1 MTATDVKPAS
11 LDKRPAA
18 RGVSFADPFVLL
30 RSVRRLMAKKEP
42 TQHRLDQL
50 VAQIA
55 TGFGVEVCSI
65 YLKRGS
71 DKLELFATHGLNPQ
85 AVHLTRL
92 RVGEGIVGE
101 IAATSQPLALS
112 NASLYPGYAYRP
124 ETGEAPYHAMM
135 GVPLIHG
142 GLVVGV
148 LVVQNLAI
156 RSYAQEEIE
165 TLATIGMVVAEI
177 VGTENLT
184 RSSDVAGHPVRLEG
198 VRLSSG
204 IGIGQVVL
212 HRSELGLAETIVSDD
227 PKAELARL
235 ESAMQSMYQEL
246 DKTIATHH
254 MAGRE
259 VEEILRAF
267 RVIAED
273 RGWIQRLKNT
283 IQQGFTAEAAV
294 IKSRNQHKDR
304 IANIKD
310 DLLRE
315 RINDFNDLANRL
327 LRHLAAKQGL
337 PAGLGALPERTVVV
351 ARNMGPTELLEYNQE
366 KLQALVLL
374 EGSNASHVAIVARA
388 MGIPILGRVKSILSC
403 VASRDDIIVDATNGA
418 CFLRPNAEV
427 RRSALQSLA
436 MQERLQKS
444 YETERDLPSQTRD
457 KQTIHL
463 SINAGMLMDVPHLAH
478 TGAAGIGLFRTELPL
493 MLRSDMPSVEEL
505 TTFYQRIFAQA
516 GDKPIVFRTYDIGS
530 DKKVPFIPVQP
541 EDNPALGWRAIRLGL
556 DQPDLLKNQ
565 ARALLQAAHL
575 QATHLQ
581 AKRDRTL
588 DLMFP
593 MVSTVQEFID
603 AKTIV
608 LNEQKQLA
616 LQNKKEA
623 QKQKIQLR
631 IGAMIEVPALVFQIP
646 ELSAHADFVSLGS
659 NDLLQF
665 LFAQD
670 RGNPKLDGR
679 YDPLD
684 PAVLRFIKQLV
695 DSCKKHGLPL
705 SVCGEMAGSS
715 LGAAALIGIGV
726 RSLSMN
732 PSAIGP
738 IRRLVRQINLSALE
752 EALNVFLKTTDKPVR
767 TQLNAYMTA
776 HQITI
781 DQIPQIP
788 DSVH

>member
-1 MTATDVKPAS
+1 MTATDIKPAS
-11 LDKRPAA
+11 LDKKPDKRA
-18 RGVSFADPFVLL
+18 SLADPFVLL
-30 RSVRRLMAKKEP
+30 RNVRRLMAKKEP

-92 RVGEGIVGE
+92 RVGEGVVGE

-135 GVPLIHG
+135 GVPLVHG

-212 HRSELGLAETIVSDD
+212 HRSELDLAETIVSND

-235 ESAMQSMYQEL
+235 ETAMQSMYQEL

-315 RINDFNDLANRL
+315 RINDFNDLVNRL

-427 RRSALQSLA
+427 RRSALQSLT

-444 YETERDLPSQTRD
+444 YETERDLLSQTRD
-457 KQTIHL
+457 KQTIDL
-463 SINAGMLMDVPHLAH
+463 SINAGMLMDVAHLAN

-556 DQPDLLKNQ
+556 DQPDLLRNQ

-575 QATHLQ
+575 QTEQ
-581 AKRDRTL
+581 GRTL
-588 DLMFP
+588 DVMFP
-593 MVSTVQEFID
+593 MISTVQEFID
-603 AKTIV
+603 AKAIV
-608 LNEQKQLA
+608 LNEKKKIKQ
-616 LQNKKEA
+616 QTV
-623 QKQKIQLR
+623 QLR

-646 ELSAHADFVSLGS
+646 ELSVHADFVSLGS

-679 YDPLD
+679 YDPLN

-695 DSCKKHGLPL
+695 EACRKYDLPL

-738 IRRLVRQINLSALE
+738 IRRLVRQINLSSLE
-752 EALNVFLKTTDKPVR
+752 EALNVFLDQTDKPVR
-767 TQLNAYMTA
+767 SQLNDYMTA

-788 DSVH
+788 DSAH

>member
-1 MTATDVKPAS
+1 MTATDIKPAS
-11 LDKRPAA
+11 LDKRTAA

-50 VAQIA
+50 VAQVA

-92 RVGEGIVGE
+92 RIGEGIVGE

-135 GVPLIHG
+135 GVPLVHG

-212 HRSELGLAETIVSDD
+212 HRAELDLAQTMVSDD
-227 PKAELARL
+227 PKAELSRL

-246 DKTIATHH
+246 DQTIATHH

-283 IQQGFTAEAAV
+283 VLQGLSAEAAV
-294 IKSRNQHKDR
+294 IKSRNEQKDR
-304 IANIKD
+304 IATIKD

-315 RINDFNDLANRL
+315 RISDFNDLANRL

-337 PAGLGALPERTVVV
+337 PVGLGALPERTVVV

-418 CFLRPNAEV
+418 CFLRPNEEV

-463 SINAGMLMDVPHLAH
+463 SINAGMLMDIPHLAH

-493 MLRSDMPSVEEL
+493 MLRSDMPDVEEL
-505 TTFYQRIFAQA
+505 TIFYQRIFAQA

-556 DQPDLLKNQ
+556 DQPDLLRNQ

-575 QATHLQ
+575 QAAHLQ
-581 AKRDRTL
+581 AEKSRTL

-593 MVSTVQEFID
+593 MISTVQEFID
-603 AKTIV
+603 AKAIV
-608 LNEQKQLA
+608 LNEQEQIKG
-616 LQNKKEA
+616 
-623 QKQKIQLR
+623 QKVQLR

-695 DSCKKHGLPL
+695 DSCKKHNLPL

-738 IRRLVRQINLSALE
+738 IRRLVRQINLSSLE
-752 EALNVFLKTTDKPVR
+752 EALNVFLHQTDKPARV
-767 TQLNAYMTA
+767 QLNAYMTA

-788 DSVH
+788 DSAH

>member
-18 RGVSFADPFVLL
+18 KVVSLADPFVLL
-30 RSVRRLMAKKEP
+30 RNVRRLMAKKEP

-135 GVPLIHG
+135 GVPLVHG

-156 RSYAQEEIE
+156 RTYQQDEIE

-418 CFLRPNAEV
+418 CFLRPNEEV

-493 MLRSDMPSVEEL
+493 MLRSDMPDVEEL

-556 DQPDLLKNQ
+556 DQPDLLRNQ

-575 QATHLQ
+575 QAEQ
-581 AKRDRTL
+581 DRTL

-603 AKTIV
+603 AKAIV
-608 LNEQKQLA
+608 LNEQK
-616 LQNKKEA
+616 KI
-623 QKQKIQLR
+623 KQQTTQLR

-646 ELSAHADFVSLGS
+646 ELSVHADFVSLGS

-695 DSCKKHGLPL
+695 DSCEQYNLPL

-738 IRRLVRQINLSALE
+738 IRRLVRQINLSSLE
-752 EALNVFLKTTDKPVR
+752 EALNVFLHQTDKPVR
-767 TQLNAYMTA
+767 AQLNDYMTA

-788 DSVH
+788 DSAH

>member
-1 MTATDVKPAS
+1 MTATDIKPS
-11 LDKRPAA
+11 PLDKRPAA
-18 RGVSFADPFVLL
+18 KGGVLADPFVLL
-30 RSVRRLMAKKEP
+30 RNVRRLMAKKEP

-135 GVPLIHG
+135 GVPLVHG

-156 RSYAQEEIE
+156 RTYQQDEIE

-212 HRSELGLAETIVSDD
+212 HRSELDFAETIVSDD

-283 IQQGFTAEAAV
+283 VLQGLSAEAAV
-294 IKSRNQHKDR
+294 IKSRNEQKDR
-304 IANIKD
+304 IATIKD

-418 CFLRPNAEV
+418 CFLRPNEEV

-565 ARALLQAAHL
+565 ARALLQAAYL
-575 QATHLQ
+575 QAAHSQ
-581 AKRDRTL
+581 AKRGRTL

-593 MVSTVQEFID
+593 MISTVQEFID
-603 AKTIV
+603 AKAIV
-608 LNEQKQLA
+608 LNEQEQIKG
-616 LQNKKEA
+616 
-623 QKQKIQLR
+623 QKVQLR

-695 DSCKKHGLPL
+695 DSCKKHNLPL

-738 IRRLVRQINLSALE
+738 IRRLVRQINLSSLE

>member
-1 MTATDVKPAS
+1 MTATDVKPTS
-11 LDKRPAA
+11 FDKRPAA
-18 RGVSFADPFVLL
+18 KGGVLADPFVLL
-30 RSVRRLMAKKEP
+30 RNVRRLMAKKEP

-135 GVPLIHG
+135 GVPLVHG

-156 RSYAQEEIE
+156 RTYQQDEIE

-212 HRSELGLAETIVSDD
+212 HRSELDFAETIVSDD

-283 IQQGFTAEAAV
+283 VLQGLSAEAAV
-294 IKSRNQHKDR
+294 IKSRNEQKDR
-304 IANIKD
+304 IATIKD
-310 DLLRE
+310 ELLRE
-315 RINDFNDLANRL
+315 RISDFNDLANRL

-337 PAGLGALPERTVVV
+337 PVGLGALPERTVVV

-444 YETERDLPSQTRD
+444 YKTERDLPSQTRD

-463 SINAGMLMDVPHLAH
+463 SINAGMLMDVPHLAN

-493 MLRSDMPSVEEL
+493 MLRSDMPDVEEL
-505 TTFYQRIFAQA
+505 TIFYQRIFAQA

-575 QATHLQ
+575 QAE
-581 AKRDRTL
+581 KGRTL

-603 AKTIV
+603 AKAIV
-608 LNEQKQLA
+608 LNEQKQI
-616 LQNKKEA
+616 KR
-623 QKQKIQLR
+623 QKVQLR

-646 ELSAHADFVSLGS
+646 ELSVHADFVSLGS

-695 DSCKKHGLPL
+695 DACKKYGLPL

-738 IRRLVRQINLSALE
+738 IRRLVRQINLSSLE

-767 TQLNAYMTA
+767 AQLGDYMTA

-788 DSVH
+788 DSAH